1 MFHVDFPLSRFHF
14 RNAFVTFYTSL
25 ENLFSRPTSGNC
37 DAVIDAQKDSEV
49 LFEEVSRNE
58 CADRDSW
65 LARSAVLYRELGKA
79 LQVSWKNTRK
89 NIEMTRLLSGTILM
103 FPFTG
108 EDIRRHQP

>member
-1 MFHVDFPLSRFHF
+1 MGEASRAVRMH
-14 RNAFVTFYTSL
+14 
-25 ENLFSRPTSGNC
+25 ECRPRLRL
-37 DAVIDAQKDSEV
+37 DAKQ
-49 LFEEVSRNE
+49 
-58 CADRDSW
+58 

-103 FPFTG
+103 FPSAG